1 MGEEAEIRDVRL
13 TGEET
18 EMSDVRLT
26 GEETEM
32 SDVRLTG
39 EETEISDVR
48 FTGEEAEMIAHLRYT
63 DTDLFC
69 VAQDII
75 RTHVLTK
82 FHIEWTIHVTLKMLR
97 PLATLCFT
105 QRDRAIFELVQD
117 ITRTNLLTKFHD
129 DRTITFAAVRMV
141 TRKTT
146 LPPSGHVFQP
156 TGIIFELVKYIIG
169 TNRLI
174 KFHEDRTT
182 NVATRMQTRQMLT
195 PHNAQ
200 RTKDDPDDD
209 EVPVTRPRNTHMS
222 HDWEPGTN
230 QQGAGWERA
239 F

>member
-1 MGEEAEIRDVRL
+1 M
-13 TGEET
+13 
-18 EMSDVRLT
+18 
-26 GEETEM
+26 
-32 SDVRLTG
+32 
-39 EETEISDVR
+39 
-48 FTGEEAEMIAHLRYT
+48 
-63 DTDLFC
+63 FC

-82 FHIEWTIHVTLKMLR
+82 FHIDKNAPPTGDHNKS
-97 PLATLCFT
+97 
-105 QRDRAIFELVQD
+105 
-117 ITRTNLLTKFHD
+117 LTKFHA
-129 DRTITFAAVRMV
+129 DRTITFAGPNV
-141 TRKTT
+141 RKTT
-146 LPPSGHVFQP
+146 PPPSGHVFQP

-169 TNRLI
+169 TN
-174 KFHEDRTT
+174 HRTT